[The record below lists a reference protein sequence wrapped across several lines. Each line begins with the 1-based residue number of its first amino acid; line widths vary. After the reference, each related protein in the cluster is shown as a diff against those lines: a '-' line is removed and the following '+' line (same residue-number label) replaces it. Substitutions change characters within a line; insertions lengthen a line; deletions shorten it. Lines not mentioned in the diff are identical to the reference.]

1 MQSYSSY
8 NEQSMNFSN
17 INGVKD
23 IKEYNMNY
31 HKKNNNLGLGEL
43 NIRDNNVKEKILFND
58 NNMMDVA
65 AYLKNKRNMTRK
77 ETFEKKLRN
86 LLKTK
91 KKRIKKKY
99 NIIKKN
105 MKKNMKKSMKKNMKK
120 SMKKNMKKKKKK

>member
-31 HKKNNNLGLGEL
+31 HKKNDNLGLGEL
-43 NIRDNNVKEKILFND
+43 NIRNNNKKEKILFNE

-65 AYLKNKRNMTRK
+65 AYLKNKRNKRNKRNKTLK
-77 ETFEKKLRN
+77 EKLQDILYNTKYKSLKN
-86 LLKTK
+86 LK
-91 KKRIKKKY
+91 KKIEVQMSHLWGRL
-99 NIIKKN
+99 
-105 MKKNMKKSMKKNMKK
+105 
-120 SMKKNMKKKKKK
+120 